1 MSDWYNKYTVVL
13 DPPKRCSKCQTNLY
27 EALSE
32 DVETIKAALES
43 QPNKLIV
50 LKSFLA
56 FCKNKTFLYKIL
68 DLEIKRVLT

>member
-1 MSDWYNKYTVVL
+1 MSNWYTKYTVTL
-13 DPPKRCSKCQTNLY
+13 DPPKRCSTCQTNLY

-32 DVETIKAALES
+32 DTKTIKAALES
-43 QPNKLIV
+43 QPNKLII
-50 LKSFLA
+50 LKSFLL